1 MKIPFNLLPAS
12 WGLRGKSR
20 EIAEAEYYLSGKE
33 LELKLVEIQEDDSI
47 QRELRI
53 LKIQNKYGE
62 LSKLDLDLKIVE
74 LTETDQITIQSKILT
89 VKHDHGVISDY
100 DFDVELAKILFEK
113 DSKELSLELLKIDKR
128 HHKIE
133 KQEYEKR
140 EADINEEPWVAMPS
154 IKWDPADPSQSYFEL
169 DYNDHFVTYLKS
181 NGYEGLADQVIVEK
195 WLNDVCRSVAQDFID
210 EDPAFV
216 SIAQPSTRKIVKRRK
231 TKKIEYS

>member
-33 LELKLVEIQEDDSI
+33 LELKLAEIQEDDHV

-62 LSKLDLDLKIVE
+62 LNNLDLALKIVE
-74 LTETDQITIQSKILT
+74 LTETDQITKQSKILT
-89 VKHDHGVISDY
+89 VKHEHGLISDY
-100 DFDVELAKILFEK
+100 DLDVELAKILFEK

-133 KQEYEKR
+133 TQEYEKR
-140 EADINEEPWVAMPS
+140 IADINEEPWVAMPN
-154 IKWDPADPSQSYFEL
+154 IRWDPADPTQSYFEL
-169 DYNDHFVTYLKS
+169 DYNDYFVTYLKS
-181 NGYEGLADQVIVEK
+181 NGYEGLTDQIVVEK

-216 SIAQPSTRKIVKRRK
+216 SVAQPSTRKVKRRK